1 MKITIIQVG
10 KTKASSSR
18 EIEQEYLKRLK
29 PYAAINVITLKEA
42 STGSSA
48 NPASRELS
56 RQKEGLEILKHIP
69 KDSFIIALDEHGKS
83 MDSVEFARFI
93 GRKRDFEGANV
104 TFLIGGPYGLSQSI
118 LTKTNLRLSFSSLTF
133 THEIIR
139 ILLLEQL
146 YRAFSIL
153 AGKTYHY

>member
-118 LTKTNLRLSFSSLTF
+118 LTKTNLRLSFSALTF
-133 THEIIR
+133 THEMIR

>member
-29 PYAAINVITLKEA
+29 SYAAINVITLKEA

-48 NPASRELS
+48 NSASRELS
-56 RQKEGLEILKHIP
+56 RLKEGLEILKHIP

-118 LTKTNLRLSFSSLTF
+118 LTKTNLRLSFSALTF
-133 THEIIR
+133 THEMIR